1 MRIIAVNA
9 KLMRKKAVIFLKTR
23 NEIYSDEKEIIRIM
37 SSYKLLHRS
46 QLHKLFPNKKSGT
59 VDNMLRKLARG
70 KRLFINWE
78 TGYVA
83 AGKELFG
90 KMNTELVCSFWLLLE
105 FIEKVTYHTTTEFP
119 AQIFF
124 ITEND
129 NYEILYV
136 AQSQEAAV
144 NAYFLKPKQQDI
156 CKRLVIVEDTAQ
168 IPNLNIPSVTAY
180 TTVTVDGKIS
190 YYQY

>member
-1 MRIIAVNA
+1 MKV
-9 KLMRKKAVIFLKTR
+9 VIFLKTR
-23 NEIYSDEKEIIRIM
+23 DEIYADEKEIIRIM
-37 SSYKLLHRS
+37 SSYKLLFRG
-46 QLHKLFPNKKSGT
+46 QLHKLFPDKSTGK

-83 AGKELFG
+83 VGKEFFG
-90 KMNTELVCSFWLLLE
+90 KINTELICSFWLLLE
-105 FIEKVTYHTTTEFP
+105 FVERVIYHTTSEFP

-124 ITEND
+124 ITKND
-129 NYEILYV
+129 NYEIIYV
-136 AQSQEAAV
+136 AKGQEAAV
-144 NAYFLKPKQQDI
+144 NAYFLKANRQDA

-168 IPNLNIPSVTAY
+168 IPGLNIPSVAAY
-180 TTVTVDGKIS
+180 TTVTAEGKVN

>member
-1 MRIIAVNA
+1 MKV
-9 KLMRKKAVIFLKTR
+9 VIFLKTR
-23 NEIYSDEKEIIRIM
+23 DEIYVDEKEIIRIM

-46 QLHKLFPNKKSGT
+46 QLHKLFPDKSTGK

-90 KMNTELVCSFWLLLE
+90 KMNTELICSFWLLLE

-119 AQIFF
+119 ARIFF

-129 NYEILYV
+129 NYEIIYV
-136 AQSQEAAV
+136 ADGQEAAV
-144 NAYFLKPKQQDI
+144 NAYFLKPNSQDV

-168 IPNLNIPSVTAY
+168 IPKLNIPSVAAY
-180 TTVTVDGKIS
+180 TTVTTEGKVS

>member
-1 MRIIAVNA
+1 MV
-9 KLMRKKAVIFLKTR
+9 KVVIFLKTR
-23 NEIYSDEKEIIRIM
+23 DEIYVDEKEIIRIM

-46 QLHKLFPNKKSGT
+46 QLQRLFPHKSAGT

-78 TGYVA
+78 TGHVA
-83 AGKELFG
+83 VGKEFFG
-90 KMNTELVCSFWLLLE
+90 KINTELICSFWLLLE

-129 NYEILYV
+129 NYEIIYV
-136 AQSQEAAV
+136 AESNEAAV
-144 NAYFLKPKQQDI
+144 NAYFLKPNRQDV
-156 CKRLVIVEDTAQ
+156 CKRLVIVEDAAQ
-168 IPNLNIPSVTAY
+168 IPRLNIPSVAAY
-180 TTVTVDGKIS
+180 TTVTAEGKVS